1 MSMIKL
7 IVPHQLY
14 GADVRPNQN
23 SRSGSSS
30 MRRGVFRVFLGLG
43 AVALSS
49 AAAIKQPIK
58 VEGGLLSL
66 SHRE

>member
-1 MSMIKL
+1 
-7 IVPHQLY
+7 
-14 GADVRPNQN
+14 
-23 SRSGSSS
+23 